1 MLFLFLMIRRP
12 TRSTLTDT
20 LSPYTTLFRSL
31 RAIEA
36 VELLDPAPR
45 ATPAGPVATDRAE
58 EQEQVH
64 LVVVGAVGH
73 RVPSVGSVGPHAEV
87 RSEEHTSELQSLM
100 RNSYA
105 VLCLKKNKM
114 NQ

>member
-87 RSEEHTSELQSLM
+87 CTRAASTVGSPPCRSPTFPAPM
-100 RNSYA
+100 R
-105 VLCLKKNKM
+105 
-114 NQ
+114 